1 MITVQTYFLLLLIQ
15 VTAISVV
22 ALAMSFVVRQ
32 SAVMRHTIALTGIA
46 IVLMSP
52 LVTWLLPL
60 RWHALMTVS
69 ITSGSDSLFKPSAA
83 PTLADVETP
92 TGQDRLPAFDGSA
105 RHGARLEPSSSALP
119 MLSDQWLVRSDTNT
133 AGVTSTEQSPQKND
147 GASIPSDKTKLARTN
162 TEEQSDQL
170 ATETRD
176 RFRDS
181 SLGSWTLFGLVCF
194 LGVWFGG
201 AIIRAIRLLSR
212 RRQFYVAV
220 KPLRQLPTE
229 ALSASMQ
236 HRLRTTLG
244 VRELP
249 PIWTS
254 QSIPS
259 PVVWGV
265 LRPVVVL
272 PEALL
277 RELSEQDLTSVLIHE
292 GAHIVRRDHWNH
304 VLQQIAGIVWWF
316 HPGVLMLNQVLARS
330 REEVCDNYVLRHASP
345 ADFARTLLELTER
358 GGSVR
363 PALSLLGLFGR
374 QWSLETRVTE
384 LLNPGRNMMLKTEL
398 RWTTLFV
405 SVMVACCVIVGG
417 VSAVQVKPPAS
428 PLAEPTAAN
437 SSADQVNV
445 EDEPPFASPKD
456 ASVAIGGQDDKVD
469 DTLKV
474 DVRFLTLVEQ
484 DMNKAYNLMDLYS
497 ITTSFPTLSQDSK
510 LAEEKESGSP
520 LTTTAWSNQTIR
532 YPVTFGAMS
541 ENTAYQIILMAKGN
555 QRSNVFTA
563 PHLKL
568 KVGQDGTI
576 SDATSQEFLTGFD
589 VTEDEPALATPI
601 KTSIDIGTTMKIK
614 VERTDDG
621 QFILSG
627 TIDRADLKGVTNST
641 VRAGVAR
648 GREIQIPEI
657 AYQKV
662 CFNRQLR
669 PKEVLMIDTGI
680 VYTKAVVAEAKHR
693 GLDFFTRWSAP
704 AATQD
709 TSSFIMIRIE

>member
-32 SAVMRHTIALTGIA
+32 SAAMRHTIALTGIA
-46 IVLMSP
+46 LVLMSP

-69 ITSGSDSLFKPSAA
+69 SPSGSNRFFIPSAA
-83 PTLADVETP
+83 PTLADVETTTDQERAP
-92 TGQDRLPAFDGSA
+92 DFDGSA
-105 RHGARLEPSSSALP
+105 RVSLWAEPSNSAMA
-119 MLSDQWLVRSDTNT
+119 MLSDQRLNRSDTKT
-133 AGVTSTEQSPQKND
+133 TLDSSTEQRRQ
-147 GASIPSDKTKLARTN
+147 
-162 TEEQSDQL
+162 
-170 ATETRD
+170 ETSVKWIL
-176 RFRDS
+176 S
-181 SLGSWTLFGLVCF
+181 SKPLFGLTCF

-220 KPLRQLPTE
+220 KPLRRLPTE
-229 ALSASMQ
+229 ALSASIQ

-254 QSIPS
+254 QSLPS

-265 LRPVVVL
+265 LHPVVVL
-272 PEALL
+272 PETLF

-304 VLQQIAGIVWWF
+304 VWQQIAGIVWWF

-330 REEVCDNYVLRHASP
+330 REEVCDNYVLRHTSP

-358 GGSVR
+358 GGSIR

-374 QWSLETRVTE
+374 RWSLETRVTE

-405 SVMVACCVIVGG
+405 AVMAACCVIVGG
-417 VSAVQVKPPAS
+417 VSAVQVDKPAS
-428 PLAEPTAAN
+428 PSTEPTAAK
-437 SSADQVNV
+437 SLVDQVNV
-445 EDEPPFASPKD
+445 EDEPQSVTPKD
-456 ASVAIGGQDDKVD
+456 ASVAIGGQDDSVN
-469 DTLKV
+469 DTLTIRV
-474 DVRFLTLVEQ
+474 QFVTLIEQ
-484 DMNKAYNLMDLYS
+484 DVNKLYNLVDS
-497 ITTSFPTLSQDSK
+497 DAITTVFPALSQDSK
-510 LAEEKESGSP
+510 LAKGTESGSP
-520 LTTTAWSNQTIR
+520 LTTTAWSNQAIR
-532 YPVTFGAMS
+532 YPVTFGALS
-541 ENTAYQIILMAKGN
+541 EDAAFQMIQMAKGN

-563 PHLKL
+563 PSLKL
-568 KVGQDGTI
+568 NVGQDGTI

-589 VTEDEPALATPI
+589 ATEDEPALPTPI
-601 KTSIDIGTTMKIK
+601 KTNFDIGTVMKIN
-614 VERTDDG
+614 VRRTEDG
-621 QFILSG
+621 QFNLSG
-627 TIDRADLKGVTNST
+627 IIDRADLKGVTNSI

-662 CFNRQLR
+662 CFNRLLR
-669 PKEVLMIDTGI
+669 PKEALMIETGI
-680 VYTKAVVAEAKHR
+680 IRTEGGAEAKHS
-693 GLDFFTRWSAP
+693 GLDFFTRWSART
-704 AATQD
+704 ATRD
-709 TSSFIMIRIE
+709 TSSFIMIRIY